1 MAEVRCDARD
11 EPTHAHPY
19 ILIPLFALL
28 AAAIWFAGTT
38 WIHLGGAMCRQDE
51 GDDDPR
57 D

>member
-1 MAEVRCDARD
+1 MPETSRRMR
-11 EPTHAHPY
+11 TLY